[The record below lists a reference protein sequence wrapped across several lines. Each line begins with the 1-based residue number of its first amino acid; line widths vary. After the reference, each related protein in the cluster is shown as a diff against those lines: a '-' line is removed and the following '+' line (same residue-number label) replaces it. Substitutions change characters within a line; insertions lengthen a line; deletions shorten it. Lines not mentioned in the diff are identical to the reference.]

1 MKKMEYPV
9 IIFFYEKKILKKMIN
24 LTNNIQLFLYSL
36 IYMRNRIMRMYKKKS
51 RLLELRGEKVGTTM
65 FT

>member
-36 IYMRNRIMRMYKKKS
+36 IYMRNRIMRMYKKKIS
-51 RLLELRGEKVGTTM
+51 FVRTQG
-65 FT
+65 